1 MEIGSS
7 GEWGLRLGGLNPYHR
22 PVLSVADP
30 VVAEAVERSA
40 DPVSAALAMGRI
52 TDHRSDLAERLHNES
67 DLLQTIVAVGAA
79 SPHLTRLLVT
89 DDAAIDVLDHLEIR
103 PAIDRDDAACL
114 ARWKRLELL
123 RIAARDLLGMDRL
136 EATGSALAQLAD
148 DVLVDSV
155 RLAGLDGADLAVI
168 AMGKLGGRELNYA
181 SDIDILLVG
190 EADARPAL
198 AIARHAWRVDVDLR
212 PEGRDGPL
220 SRSLD
225 SYRAYWDRWAHTW
238 EFQAL
243 IKARPVAG
251 QPELGAAFSRAAA
264 ERVWTRPFGAEE
276 LRAVRSMKARTE
288 GEVARK
294 GLSTRELKR
303 GPGGIRDI
311 EFAVQL
317 LQLVHGRA
325 DSALRS
331 PTTLTALS
339 ELAAAGY
346 VAADDAE
353 AFDRAYRFLRAA
365 EHRLQLVE
373 DQQVHALPTDA
384 TGRTRLARVMGFRD
398 DATST
403 ATAYFEQ
410 ELRRHQAT
418 VRSIHER
425 LFFRPL
431 LEAFTRPP
439 SKIPARQS
447 EDAPTGLS
455 GAAIAERLAAFGF
468 SDADRTRQAVQELTK
483 GFSRSSRLMQQ
494 LLPLLFG
501 WLSESPDPD
510 LGLLGLRSLVTGRHR
525 RDQLVAMFRESPE
538 AARRL
543 CLLLGTSPLFN
554 RAFERQPELLAELAS
569 ADILGHGVTRADLLG
584 DWTGGRQ
591 ILDATSHVTTAAPGV
606 STPTA
611 PSADAPGASATPS
624 PGAAVSPGAPASP
637 TTAPSTADPS
647 PGPPD
652 PAAIT
657 PTAPRP
663 RTPAP
668 APTPPPGEGAPAPA
682 TGATAGL
689 TLLRAGTS
697 SLAVPTFASG
707 DGPRSK
713 DELRIQA
720 TTSLSW
726 RAGPDE
732 RRQGLERLVRS
743 EWLRLAAGDVLG
755 LRDVAAT
762 ERGLAT
768 LAEVVL
774 ETALKEVEPQV
785 PFAVVAMGRFGG
797 GELSYASDL
806 DVLFV
811 YDSEQTAAGEATAS
825 SLMRYLNGDTPATRL
840 WTTDADLRPE
850 GRHGPLARSVAAY
863 QRYHERWAQLW
874 ERQALLRGRVVAGDP
889 EVGRRFEEVMAPFV
903 WDSPFTDDEVREI
916 RKMKARIER
925 ERIPAG
931 EDPQF
936 HLKLGRGSLS
946 DVEWTVQLLQMQHRI
961 RAEGTMTAL
970 DALVSADA
978 IAADDAGV
986 LRAAY
991 RFCEEARNRL
1001 YLVRG
1006 QPGDALPG
1014 TGPVL
1019 THLARSLGTTPSELR
1034 EEYRRRTRRSRQV
1047 VERLFYGRTG

>member
-1 MEIGSS
+1 M
-7 GEWGLRLGGLNPYHR
+7 
-22 PVLSVADP
+22 LSVAEP
-30 VVAEAVERSA
+30 VVAEAIERSA
-40 DPVSAALAMGRI
+40 DPAAAALTVGRLVAGARDI
-52 TDHRSDLAERLHNES
+52 ADRLGA
-67 DLLQTIVAVGAA
+67 DPVLLTAIIAVAAA
-79 SPHLTRLLVT
+79 SPHLARLITNDPAGIEVLADLGQRPQVERG
-89 DDAAIDVLDHLEIR
+89 DAAT
-103 PAIDRDDAACL
+103 L
-114 ARWKRLELL
+114 ARWKHLELL
-123 RIAARDLLGMDRL
+123 RIAARDLLGKDSL
-136 EATGSALAQLAD
+136 EATGASLAQLAD
-148 DVLVDSV
+148 EVLVDSL
-155 RLAGLDGADLAVI
+155 RLGGLVTADLAVI
-168 AMGKLGGRELNYA
+168 GMGKLGGRELNYA
-181 SDIDILLVG
+181 SDIDIIFVG
-190 EADARPAL
+190 EGDPRRAL
-198 AIARHAWRVDVDLR
+198 AIARQAWRVDVDLR
-212 PEGRDGPL
+212 PEGRSGPL
-220 SRSLD
+220 TRSLD

-251 QPELGAAFSRAAA
+251 APQLGADFMQAAV
-264 ERVWTRPFGAEE
+264 ERVWTRPFGADD

-294 GLSTRELKR
+294 GLSARELKR

-325 DSALRS
+325 DPALRS
-331 PTTLTALS
+331 PTTLSALA

-346 VAADDAE
+346 VAMDDAAALE
-353 AFDRAYRFLRAA
+353 RAYRFLRAA

-373 DQQVHALPTDA
+373 DQQVHALPSDA
-384 TGRTRLARVMGFRD
+384 SGRMRLARVMGYRD
-398 DATST
+398 DASAT
-403 ATAYFEQ
+403 ATAYFER

-425 LFFRPL
+425 VFFRPL
-431 LEAFTRPP
+431 LEAFTRAP
-439 SKIPARQS
+439 SKKKGLPTPT
-447 EDAPTGLS
+447 EETKTGLS

-510 LGLLGLRSLVTGRHR
+510 LGLLGLRSLATGQHR
-525 RDQLVAMFRESPE
+525 RDQLVALFRESPE

-554 RAFERQPELLAELAS
+554 RAFERQPELLADLAS
-569 ADILGHGVTRADLLG
+569 GDALGRGHTRAELLRDRG
-584 DWTGGRQ
+584 QGRQ
-591 ILDATSHVTTAAPGV
+591 VLDATSRATTETAADDVETAG
-606 STPTA
+606 PT
-611 PSADAPGASATPS
+611 
-624 PGAAVSPGAPASP
+624 
-637 TTAPSTADPS
+637 
-647 PGPPD
+647 GPLL
-652 PAAIT
+652 
-657 PTAPRP
+657 R
-663 RTPAP
+663 
-668 APTPPPGEGAPAPA
+668 PA
-682 TGATAGL
+682 TGDAGQPGPAEVGLARFDAFPTTLSLPGFAT
-689 TLLRAGTS
+689 
-697 SLAVPTFASG
+697 G
-707 DGPRSK
+707 DGARTK

-720 TTSLSW
+720 STSLAW

-732 RRQGLERLVRS
+732 RRRGLDRLVRA

-755 LRDVAAT
+755 LRDIAET
-762 ERGLAT
+762 ERGLTT

-774 ETALKEVEPQV
+774 ETALAEVRPEV
-785 PFAVVAMGRFGG
+785 PFAVVAMGRLGG

-811 YDSEQTAAGEATAS
+811 YDSNKTESGEATAS
-825 SLMRYLNGDTPATRL
+825 ALMRYLNGDTPATRL

-850 GRHGPLARSVAAY
+850 GRQGPLARSVAAY

-874 ERQALLRGRVVAGDP
+874 ERQALLRGRVVAGDA
-889 EVGRRFEEVMAPFV
+889 EVGRRFQEIVSPFV
-903 WDSPFTDDEVREI
+903 WGTTLTDDDIREI

-946 DVEWTVQLLQMQHRI
+946 DVEWTVQLLQLQHQI
-961 RAEGTMTAL
+961 RGEGTMAAL
-970 DALVSADA
+970 DALVSAGS
-978 IAADDAGV
+978 IEADDAGV

-1006 QPGDALPG
+1006 QPGDALPA

-1019 THLARSLGTTPSELR
+1019 THLARSMGTTPTELR

-1047 VERLFYGRTG
+1047 VERLFYGRSDQ

>member
-1 MEIGSS
+1 MPIVS
-7 GEWGLRLGGLNPYHR
+7 
-22 PVLSVADP
+22 DP
-30 VVAEAVERSA
+30 VAVEAVERSA
-40 DPVSAALAMGRI
+40 DPAAAARAVRNLLELQPQLA
-52 TDHRSDLAERLHNES
+52 DRLRDDR
-67 DLLQTIVAVGAA
+67 DLLRAVVTVGAA
-79 SPHLTRLLVT
+79 SAHLARLT
-89 DDAAIDVLDHLEIR
+89 ARDPAAVEVLADLSARPDV
-103 PAIDRDDAACL
+103 DRGDGTAL
-114 ARWKRLELL
+114 ARWKQLELL
-123 RIAARDLLGMDRL
+123 RVAARDLLTMDEL

-148 DVLVDSV
+148 EVLQQSLL
-155 RLAGLDGADLAVI
+155 LAGSARGTNDLAVI
-168 AMGKLGGRELNYA
+168 GMGKLGGRELNYA
-181 SDIDILLVG
+181 SDIDIMFVG
-190 EADARPAL
+190 EGDPRRAL
-198 AIARHAWRVDVDLR
+198 AIARRSWRVDVDLR
-212 PEGRDGPL
+212 PEGRSGPL
-220 SRSLD
+220 TRSLD
-225 SYRAYWDRWAHTW
+225 SYRAYWDRWAQTW

-251 QPELGAAFSRAAA
+251 SDDLGAAFLQAAA
-264 ERVWTRPFGAEE
+264 ERVWSRPFGADD

-294 GLSTRELKR
+294 GLGTRELKR

-325 DSALRS
+325 DAALRS
-331 PTTLTALS
+331 PTTLAALA
-339 ELAAAGY
+339 ELASAGY
-346 VAADDAE
+346 VAADDARALE
-353 AFDRAYRFLRAA
+353 RAYRFLRAA

-384 TGRTRLARVMGFRD
+384 AGRTRLARVMGFRD
-398 DATST
+398 DATAT
-403 ATAYFEQ
+403 ATAYFER

-431 LEAFTRPP
+431 LEAFTR
-439 SKIPARQS
+439 
-447 EDAPTGLS
+447 APTKKSKTEVATVDSPAGLS

-510 LGLLGLRSLVTGRHR
+510 LGLLGLRSLATGQHR
-525 RDQLVAMFRESPE
+525 RDQLIGLFRESPE

-554 RAFERQPELLAELAS
+554 RAFERQPDLLADLAS
-569 ADILGHGVTRADLLG
+569 GDILSGGHTRAELG
-584 DWTGGRQ
+584 HQVVDAASREGGAMVGEKLRPAVTSRQ
-591 ILDATSHVTTAAPGV
+591 Q
-606 STPTA
+606 
-611 PSADAPGASATPS
+611 S
-624 PGAAVSPGAPASP
+624 PDGAAEPPSGQEPGTVLVPF
-637 TTAPSTADPS
+637 TA
-647 PGPPD
+647 
-652 PAAIT
+652 
-657 PTAPRP
+657 
-663 RTPAP
+663 
-668 APTPPPGEGAPAPA
+668 
-682 TGATAGL
+682 
-689 TLLRAGTS
+689 
-697 SLAVPTFASG
+697 FASG
-707 DGPRSK
+707 DGARTK
-713 DELRIQA
+713 AELRVQA
-720 TTSLSW
+720 STSLAW

-732 RRQGLERLVRS
+732 RRHGLERLVRS

-755 LRDVAAT
+755 LRDIVDT
-762 ERGLAT
+762 ERGLST

-774 ETALKEVEPQV
+774 ETALAEVRPQV

-811 YDSEQTAAGEATAS
+811 YDSDQNEAGEATAAA
-825 SLMRYLNGDTPATRL
+825 LMRYLNGDTPATRL

-850 GRHGPLARSVAAY
+850 GRQGPLARSLAAY

-874 ERQALLRGRVVAGDP
+874 ERQALLRGRVVAGDA
-889 EVGRRFEEVMAPFV
+889 EVGRRFEELVRPFV
-903 WDSPFTDDEVREI
+903 WGAPFTEDDVREI
-916 RKMKARIER
+916 RMMKARIER

-946 DVEWTVQLLQMQHRI
+946 DVEWTVQLLQLQHHI
-961 RAEGTMTAL
+961 QAEGTMTAL
-970 DALVSADA
+970 DELVSGGFVEAE
-978 IAADDAGV
+978 DAGV

-1006 QPGDALPG
+1006 HPGDALPA

-1019 THLARSLGTTPSELR
+1019 THLARSMGTTPSELR

-1047 VERLFYGRTG
+1047 MERLFYGRTD